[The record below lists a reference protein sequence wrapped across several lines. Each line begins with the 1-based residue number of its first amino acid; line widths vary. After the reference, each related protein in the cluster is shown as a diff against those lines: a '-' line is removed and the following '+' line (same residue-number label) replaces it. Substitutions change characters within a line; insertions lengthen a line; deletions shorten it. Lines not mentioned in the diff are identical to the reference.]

1 MGWHWNR
8 HGHGHG
14 ARAKAQVQFT
24 AKRLRSFT
32 HFAAQSH
39 AVAVTSALSNDGARP
54 QEKTPGC
61 ESNQAC
67 LNVDAVRGP
76 TQLKNH
82 AKEDD
87 FNGRRR
93 STCKCWRNAS
103 SVGFSVQ
110 EAGVCPL
117 KAARRKNLKP
127 CGFYHWAHA
136 GAMRVNVIVVEAV
149 FVVQEGQCLR
159 NESRAQKCSM
169 CCSSG
174 VSIFLAFSHTF
185 FHS

>member
-1 MGWHWNR
+1 MGWHGNGHG

-14 ARAKAQVQFT
+14 AQAKAQVQFT

-32 HFAAQSH
+32 HIAAQSH
-39 AVAVTSALSNDGARP
+39 AVAVTSALSNDGAVP

-67 LNVDAVRGP
+67 LNVDAGRGA

-87 FNGRRR
+87 FKGMRR
-93 STCKCWRNAS
+93 STCKCWRTVR
-103 SVGFSVQ
+103 SVDFSVQ

-117 KAARRKNLKP
+117 KAARSAEKFSNHVALFT
-127 CGFYHWAHA
+127 GHMQAHCA
-136 GAMRVNVIVVEAV
+136 
-149 FVVQEGQCLR
+149 
-159 NESRAQKCSM
+159 
-169 CCSSG
+169 
-174 VSIFLAFSHTF
+174 
-185 FHS
+185 